1 MFMCSFR
8 CSQQAASAGSVKMA
22 DLAGTASRAKIKGG
36 RWTVARFFMV
46 SMAYTSAWLAVCS
59 QLDYF
64 RSLYGPQVLLQLNI
78 AYYLPTVPLL
88 VVSSF
93 LDRFLDRKLGV
104 ARTILVRI
112 LVGLLGY
119 AGLCIWLPFQPARL
133 RLLLGTAV
141 GMGLF
146 SGLAF
151 SASYQLVSRFANK
164 NVIALGLGCSAS
176 APLVLLMELAFGIGT
191 HATSHEQRLL
201 YCSVGVI
208 VVTGTAAAISLLLRH
223 WDAVESHASGRM
235 GQDGVADA
243 TAEEGIASAGA
254 ATAPAIENLG
264 TQRTAPLEIGS
275 AAASDDEAAE
285 STPTPLPPP
294 LIAYGSLEP
303 YRTFLSTDEE
313 VHDADG
319 SFHGPT
325 PRELS
330 RLDSNL
336 KLGDRSTSFRRGSS
350 HEAASGSAPEELAP
364 LLGGAAEQESG
375 ASEGERVTRAVLT
388 RIWAPL
394 LCMFVSSAIALTI
407 FPFFTYVPSSG
418 LFGET
423 FPRVGFGGW
432 LDERKAGVLDE
443 QRGPYVRH
451 AQRQEA
457 LNPSLPIAVRRSC
470 SLRGCLQTSSA
481 GSPRAPAARPPRRP
495 RPCWPSRP
503 SNSSVRLAKCC
514 ICLGALWAKVP
525 EAGQRVFF

>member
-8 CSQQAASAGSVKMA
+8 CSQQAASAGSIEMA

-235 GQDGVADA
+235 GKDGVADA
-243 TAEEGIASAGA
+243 TAEEGSAGAAA
-254 ATAPAIENLG
+254 ATAPAVESLG

-364 LLGGAAEQESG
+364 LLGGAAEQEPG
-375 ASEGERVTRAVLT
+375 ALEGERVTRAVLT

-423 FPRVGFGGW
+423 FPRVGF
-432 LDERKAGVLDE
+432 
-443 QRGPYVRH
+443 
-451 AQRQEA
+451 
-457 LNPSLPIAVRRSC
+457 
-470 SLRGCLQTSSA
+470 
-481 GSPRAPAARPPRRP
+481 
-495 RPCWPSRP
+495 
-503 SNSSVRLAKCC
+503 
-514 ICLGALWAKVP
+514 
-525 EAGQRVFF
+525 